1 VAPPHDDFTMPS
13 VITSSIESSPII
25 DDIMFHGRRRTM
37 SLKDS
42 PLLPI
47 AERVPPKDAR
57 RTSLNAP
64 PVSRAFSFAGTI
76 NSRQKSSVKFP
87 RSSFTGTGMQKTS
100 AGRALHKKAQDI
112 LTMEQQKA
120 FREVFDL
127 FDSNGGGTIDAQ
139 ELDEALKSADIHL
152 SKEEIADVL
161 NSMDKDGNGEI
172 DFEEF
177 LTLMTNTERFLESVM
192 CSSMEERTQREV
204 LLFDALTQFMKR
216 SALHSINEIVGYYH
230 SKYKKVQAPHV
241 IRHYAAGARLIGLSE
256 QQIRRH
262 LDKLRESSADDKSP
276 YAHPPYSFYSNTTKA
291 KKEPQKKKDVPSD
304 TLPPISD
311 NLKILVAG
319 GGRGKIRLKF
329 VFHDKSDGNEGK
341 NGKSDTNRETANSQT
356 NNALR
361 NENGTKPKSGY
372 NSWVA
377 QRISPT
383 NVQLP
388 VLTIDVIKAQ
398 MMAERMI
405 GERIQKK
412 KTLNFDDMAVIRS
425 RVSELTKLYYKRIQS
440 EKCFRA
446 EQHWDTLAA
455 DKMSYNMQQTFFRVF
470 NCYVDYK
477 TTPVCS
483 LCSRSLA

>member
-1 VAPPHDDFTMPS
+1 MNSISENSSTLDHDSSSVMPPLINSKTQEK
-13 VITSSIESSPII
+13 T
-25 DDIMFHGRRRTM
+25 
-37 SLKDS
+37 
-42 PLLPI
+42 
-47 AERVPPKDAR
+47 R
-57 RTSLNAP
+57 RTSVLIPATHSQLI
-64 PVSRAFSFAGTI
+64 PVKNRITLSTPNLGPT
-76 NSRQKSSVKFP
+76 KSSMQIR
-87 RSSFTGTGMQKTS
+87 RSSTVQSYQGMQNS
-100 AGRALHKKAQDI
+100 LAGRALHKKAQDI
-112 LTMEQQKA
+112 LTEEQQKA

-139 ELDEALKSADIHL
+139 ELDEALQSADIHL
-152 SKEEIADVL
+152 TKEEISDVL

-192 CSSMEERTQREV
+192 CSSSEERTQREV

-276 YAHPPYSFYSNTTKA
+276 YAIPAYSFYSNTMKA
-291 KKEPQKKKDVPSD
+291 KTPTQKKKDSAAEG
-304 TLPPISD
+304 LPPLSD
-311 NLKILVAG
+311 NLKMLVPN

-329 VFHDKSDGNEGK
+329 VFHDNDKDKEQNEKSDIPEEGEGASASLSHKSRNGNETIPK
-341 NGKSDTNRETANSQT
+341 
-356 NNALR
+356 R
-361 NENGTKPKSGY
+361 NY
-372 NSWVA
+372 NTWAS
-377 QRISPT
+377 QRITPAH
-383 NVQLP
+383 VQLP

-398 MMAERMI
+398 MMAEKMI
-405 GERIQKK
+405 GERVQKK

-446 EQHWDTLAA
+446 EQHWDSLAA
-455 DKMSYNMQQTFFRVF
+455 DKMSQNMQPAFFRVF
-470 NCYVDYK
+470 KSYADYK

>member
-1 VAPPHDDFTMPS
+1 MASTSMPPIVQSDSTTPLAP
-13 VITSSIESSPII
+13 
-25 DDIMFHGRRRTM
+25 
-37 SLKDS
+37 
-42 PLLPI
+42 LP
-47 AERVPPKDAR
+47 K
-57 RTSLNAP
+57 
-64 PVSRAFSFAGTI
+64 
-76 NSRQKSSVKFP
+76 KSSEQQTLKKNTVTLNTPSMQLSTRKSAVKIQ
-87 RSSFTGTGMQKTS
+87 RSSMQMQGTGMQFTM

-112 LTMEQQKA
+112 LTFEQQKA

-152 SKEEIADVL
+152 TKDEISDVL

-192 CSSMEERTQREV
+192 CSSSEERTQREV

-276 YAHPPYSFYSNTTKA
+276 YAIPPYSFYSNTMKA
-291 KKEPQKKKDVPSD
+291 TQKTQKKKDP
-304 TLPPISD
+304 TTEALPPLSD
-311 NLKILVAG
+311 NLKMLVPG

-329 VFHDKSDGNEGK
+329 VFHDNDKTEEGK
-341 NGKSDTNRETANSQT
+341 NGKSDNNREGEEATTSLT
-356 NNALR
+356 NKSR
-361 NENGTKPKSGY
+361 NDQEASRKRYY
-372 NSWVA
+372 NTWAA
-377 QRISPT
+377 QRISPADT
-383 NVQLP
+383 QLP

-398 MMAERMI
+398 MMAEKMI

-446 EQHWDTLAA
+446 EQHWDSLAA
-455 DKMSYNMQQTFFRVF
+455 DKMSHNMQPAFIRVF
-470 NCYVDYK
+470 KSYSDYK

>member
-1 VAPPHDDFTMPS
+1 MMNS
-13 VITSSIESSPII
+13 
-25 DDIMFHGRRRTM
+25 
-37 SLKDS
+37 
-42 PLLPI
+42 I
-47 AERVPPKDAR
+47 AEIPQENSTDQSPGNVTTISDKPSKSPPSRSPPLVPSKNSQLIPLPGGKKKGGL
-57 RTSLNAP
+57 SAP
-64 PVSRAFSFAGTI
+64 NIGPS
-76 NSRQKSSVKFP
+76 KSTLQCR
-87 RSSFTGTGMQKTS
+87 RSSYQGSGMQHTM
-100 AGRALHKKAQDI
+100 AGLALHKKAQDI
-112 LTMEQQKA
+112 LTNEQQKA

-139 ELDEALKSADIHL
+139 ELDEALQSADIHL

-161 NSMDKDGNGEI
+161 SSMDKDGNGEI

-192 CSSMEERTQREV
+192 CSTLEERSQREV

-276 YAHPPYSFYSNTTKA
+276 YAIPAYSFYSNTVKSKT
-291 KKEPQKKKDVPSD
+291 PSQKKKDPAAEA
-304 TLPPISD
+304 LPPLSD
-311 NLKILVAG
+311 NLKMLVPN

-329 VFHDKSDGNEGK
+329 VFHDNEKIEK
-341 NGKSDTNRETANSQT
+341 NGKPSQEGEGAIASLANKSRNGSETIPK
-356 NNALR
+356 R
-361 NENGTKPKSGY
+361 NY
-372 NSWVA
+372 NTWAS
-377 QRISPT
+377 QRINPAD
-383 NVQLP
+383 VHLP

-398 MMAERMI
+398 IMAEKMI

-412 KTLNFDDMAVIRS
+412 RALNFDDMAVIRS

-446 EQHWDTLAA
+446 EHHWDSLAV
-455 DKMSYNMQQTFFRVF
+455 DRMSQNMQPSFFRVF
-470 NCYVDYK
+470 KSYSDYK

-483 LCSRSLA
+483 LASVLLHEQH